1 MSTFFSKSYIL
12 VTPVYNRH
20 CPAGKFSIREVFDIF
35 KQPAIIFTMA
45 TRILTTVTFLL
56 ALATAYSFAAD
67 DSEPANIYYQSGL
80 AAFKQN
86 KFDEAI
92 VKFTKAVT
100 YRPEFPEALFKLGE
114 CYEKVKDSQK
124 ALFNYRGSV
133 KYLQALPERTK
144 EENDL
149 LVQANRCVERLD
161 IGGRQFQKIKTD
173 YVNKLLSVAQDCFK
187 KRYYHNARQLVE
199 RILALDPT
207 NKSALELQAKLA
219 GADTQPAKT
228 GSKPA
233 RTAFERGENCM
244 KNGEWAIAVTQ
255 FDEAIRQ
262 DSKYTEAYRRR
273 GIAYY
278 NQGKYDRTYAD
289 CSEALQLN
297 PKDVEALLY
306 RGHVHQQKGECAQ
319 AIAEYTAV
327 LRLDPKNIGA
337 YGNRGIMHWQKGEL
351 DLALA
356 DYGRALKIDPKYGP
370 AYCNRALI
378 YAQRQNYKAAI
389 AEGEKFIKYNP
400 KHPDVPRIN
409 ALISQWYAQIKQ

>member
-1 MSTFFSKSYIL
+1 MTARIPVMVIL
-12 VTPVYNRH
+12 LLTLAYPVGFA
-20 CPAGKFSIREVFDIF
+20 PAG
-35 KQPAIIFTMA
+35 
-45 TRILTTVTFLL
+45 
-56 ALATAYSFAAD
+56 D
-67 DSEPANIYYQSGL
+67 DSEPADIYYKSGL

-86 KFDEAI
+86 NFDEAI
-92 VKFTKAVT
+92 NKFTKAVA

-114 CYEKVKDSQK
+114 CYEKTKNAQK
-124 ALFNYRGSV
+124 ALVSYRASV

-149 LVQANRCVERLD
+149 LAQATRCIERLD
-161 IGGRQFQKIKTD
+161 LNGRQLQKIKSEHSS
-173 YVNKLLSVAQDCFK
+173 KLLSAAQDCFK
-187 KRYYHNARQLVE
+187 KRHYRFARQLVE

-207 NKSALELQAKLA
+207 NKGALELQAKLP
-219 GADTQPAKT
+219 GADTAQPAKA
-228 GSKPA
+228 GSKTA
-233 RTAFERGENCM
+233 KAAFERGENCM
-244 KNGEWAIAVTQ
+244 KNGEWAIAITQ
-255 FDEAIRQ
+255 FDEALKQ
-262 DSKYTEAYRRR
+262 DPKYAAAYRRR

-289 CSEALQLN
+289 CSEALKLN
-297 PKDVEALLY
+297 PKDTEAQLY

-356 DYGRALKIDPKYGP
+356 DYARALKIDPKYGP

-378 YAQRQNYKAAI
+378 YAQRQNFKAAI

-400 KHPDVPRIN
+400 KHQDVPKMRTY
-409 ALISQWYAQIKQ
+409 ISVWRNQMKKE